1 MLETMLEGQALFVVM
16 GTLAA
21 GGVISKCIVN
31 VTLKRLV
38 RAAGN
43 MNKSSHP
50 FMRLVRAKFEHASMI
65 SDKVEN
71 VKVFVDKYLYE
82 YKVFGVRLHGFRR
95 METLSAGLC
104 LIVGAAGAGLMYR
117 ENGLNDMVWKTGG
130 AGAGLAVLVY
140 LFHLVTDEKYQL
152 DAIRNYMVDYLEN
165 VCRHRYE
172 KEKTYQKGIKVLTQ
186 EGTAAEF
193 GVMPAAEPNPG
204 REVAAERKEEE
215 AGADWTGWA
224 ERTEHASQMGQA
236 DQQSGQVRTDYRD
249 QTEKKDQLSGQS
261 RTEYGS
267 QTEKMDQQSGQVR
280 TDYGS
285 QTEQL
290 SQVSQMDLADRMDRS
305 DRSELIETVDKPEL
319 SESKKGKKHKHSRR
333 EREEVSDIHEEA
345 RYGNRETFYS
355 KDMHEDPKA
364 AHAAGEKKGT
374 DGPYIVRTREP
385 EAQKSAVSTFH
396 AAERIADEAL
406 SAFYASKEKNVSQ
419 SEPMGEILAAKA
431 KAKHGEAVREAAE
444 LPAAEFVRE
453 TMEPKRQRMP
463 EGGAKRERLE
473 EEVDRD
479 LVIRRILEEFM
490 A

>member
-130 AGAGLAVLVY
+130 TGAGLAVLVY
-140 LFHLVTDEKYQL
+140 LFHLITDEKYQL

-236 DQQSGQVRTDYRD
+236 ELSEQIDRTEHAVQMRQADQQSGQVRTDY
-249 QTEKKDQLSGQS
+249 E
-261 RTEYGS
+261 
-267 QTEKMDQQSGQVR
+267 
-280 TDYGS
+280 S

>member
-130 AGAGLAVLVY
+130 TGAGLAVLVY

-193 GVMPAAEPNPG
+193 GVMPVAEPNPG

-236 DQQSGQVRTDYRD
+236 
-249 QTEKKDQLSGQS
+249 ELSEQID
-261 RTEYGS
+261 RTEHVVQMG
-267 QTEKMDQQSGQVR
+267 QADQQSGQVR

-364 AHAAGEKKGT
+364 ANATGEKKGT

-431 KAKHGEAVREAAE
+431 KAKKDGVPMDVVRHN
-444 LPAAEFVRE
+444 LRTGKVRRNTYFPDGTVE
-453 TMEPKRQRMP
+453 KHWKGRQ
-463 EGGAKRERLE
+463 
-473 EEVDRD
+473 
-479 LVIRRILEEFM
+479 
-490 A
+490 

>member
-130 AGAGLAVLVY
+130 TGAGLAVLVY

-236 DQQSGQVRTDYRD
+236 
-249 QTEKKDQLSGQS
+249 ELSEQID
-261 RTEYGS
+261 RTEHVVQMG
-267 QTEKMDQQSGQVR
+267 QADQQSGQVR

>member
-204 REVAAERKEEE
+204 REVTAERKEEE

-236 DQQSGQVRTDYRD
+236 
-249 QTEKKDQLSGQS
+249 ELSEQID
-261 RTEYGS
+261 RTEHVVQMG
-267 QTEKMDQQSGQVR
+267 QADQQSGQVR

-453 TMEPKRQRMP
+453 TMEPKRHRMP

>member
-130 AGAGLAVLVY
+130 TGAGLAVLVY

-236 DQQSGQVRTDYRD
+236 ELSEQIDRTEHVVQLGQV
-249 QTEKKDQLSGQS
+249 
-261 RTEYGS
+261 
-267 QTEKMDQQSGQVR
+267 DQQSGQVR

>member
-130 AGAGLAVLVY
+130 TGAGLAVLVY

-193 GVMPAAEPNPG
+193 GVMPVAEPNPG

-236 DQQSGQVRTDYRD
+236 
-249 QTEKKDQLSGQS
+249 ELSEQID
-261 RTEYGS
+261 RTEHVVQMG
-267 QTEKMDQQSGQVR
+267 QADQQSGQVR

-364 AHAAGEKKGT
+364 ANATGEKKGT

-431 KAKHGEAVREAAE
+431 KAKHSEAVREAAAE

-453 TMEPKRQRMP
+453 TMEPKRHRTP

-473 EEVDRD
+473 DEVDRD

>member
-204 REVAAERKEEE
+204 REVTAERKEEE

-236 DQQSGQVRTDYRD
+236 ELSEQIDRTEHVVQMGQV
-249 QTEKKDQLSGQS
+249 
-261 RTEYGS
+261 
-267 QTEKMDQQSGQVR
+267 DQQSGQVR

>member
-204 REVAAERKEEE
+204 REVTAERKEEE

-236 DQQSGQVRTDYRD
+236 
-249 QTEKKDQLSGQS
+249 ELSEQID
-261 RTEYGS
+261 RTEHVVQMG
-267 QTEKMDQQSGQVR
+267 QADQQSGQVR

-364 AHAAGEKKGT
+364 ANAAGEKKGT

-473 EEVDRD
+473 EVDRD

>member
-1 MLETMLEGQALFVVM
+1 
-16 GTLAA
+16 
-21 GGVISKCIVN
+21 
-31 VTLKRLV
+31 
-38 RAAGN
+38 
-43 MNKSSHP
+43 
-50 FMRLVRAKFEHASMI
+50 
-65 SDKVEN
+65 
-71 VKVFVDKYLYE
+71 
-82 YKVFGVRLHGFRR
+82 
-95 METLSAGLC
+95 
-104 LIVGAAGAGLMYR
+104 
-117 ENGLNDMVWKTGG
+117 MVWKTGG
-130 AGAGLAVLVY
+130 TGAGLAVLVY

-193 GVMPAAEPNPG
+193 GVMPVAEPNPG

-236 DQQSGQVRTDYRD
+236 ELSEQIDRTEHVVQMGQV
-249 QTEKKDQLSGQS
+249 
-261 RTEYGS
+261 
-267 QTEKMDQQSGQVR
+267 DQQSGQVR

-364 AHAAGEKKGT
+364 ANATGEKKGT

-431 KAKHGEAVREAAE
+431 KAKHSEAVREAAAE

-453 TMEPKRQRMP
+453 TMEPKRHRTP

-473 EEVDRD
+473 DEVDRD

>member
-204 REVAAERKEEE
+204 REVTAERKEEE

-236 DQQSGQVRTDYRD
+236 ELPEQID
-249 QTEKKDQLSGQS
+249 
-261 RTEYGS
+261 RTEHVVQMG
-267 QTEKMDQQSGQVR
+267 QADQQSGQVR

-364 AHAAGEKKGT
+364 ANATGEKKGT

-453 TMEPKRQRMP
+453 TMEPKRHRTP
-463 EGGAKRERLE
+463 EGGAKRERL

>member
-204 REVAAERKEEE
+204 REVTAERKEEE

-236 DQQSGQVRTDYRD
+236 
-249 QTEKKDQLSGQS
+249 ELSEQID
-261 RTEYGS
+261 RTEHVVQMG
-267 QTEKMDQQSGQVR
+267 QADQQSGQVR

-290 SQVSQMDLADRMDRS
+290 SQVSQMNLADRMDRS

-364 AHAAGEKKGT
+364 ANAAGEKKGT

-453 TMEPKRQRMP
+453 TMEPKRHRTP

>member
-104 LIVGAAGAGLMYR
+104 LIVGTAGAGLMYR

-130 AGAGLAVLVY
+130 TGAGLAVLVY
-140 LFHLVTDEKYQL
+140 LFHLITDEKYQL

-236 DQQSGQVRTDYRD
+236 
-249 QTEKKDQLSGQS
+249 ELSEQID
-261 RTEYGS
+261 RTEHVVQMG
-267 QTEKMDQQSGQVR
+267 QADQQSGQVR

-285 QTEQL
+285 QTELL

-319 SESKKGKKHKHSRR
+319 SESKKGKKHKYSRR

-364 AHAAGEKKGT
+364 ANAAGEKKGT

-431 KAKHGEAVREAAE
+431 KAKHSEAVREAAAE

-453 TMEPKRQRMP
+453 TMEPKRHRTP

-473 EEVDRD
+473 DEVDRD

>member
-104 LIVGAAGAGLMYR
+104 LIVGTAGAGLMYR

-130 AGAGLAVLVY
+130 TGAGLAVLVY

-236 DQQSGQVRTDYRD
+236 
-249 QTEKKDQLSGQS
+249 ELSEQID
-261 RTEYGS
+261 RTEHVVRMG
-267 QTEKMDQQSGQVR
+267 QADQQSGQVR

-305 DRSELIETVDKPEL
+305 DQSELIETVDKPEL

-453 TMEPKRQRMP
+453 TMEPKRHRTP

>member
-104 LIVGAAGAGLMYR
+104 LIVGAAGAGLIYR

-130 AGAGLAVLVY
+130 TGAGLAVLVY

-236 DQQSGQVRTDYRD
+236 ELSEQIDRTEHAVRMGQV
-249 QTEKKDQLSGQS
+249 
-261 RTEYGS
+261 
-267 QTEKMDQQSGQVR
+267 DQQSGQVR

-453 TMEPKRQRMP
+453 TMEPKRHRTP

>member
-1 MLETMLEGQALFVVM
+1 
-16 GTLAA
+16 
-21 GGVISKCIVN
+21 
-31 VTLKRLV
+31 
-38 RAAGN
+38 
-43 MNKSSHP
+43 
-50 FMRLVRAKFEHASMI
+50 
-65 SDKVEN
+65 
-71 VKVFVDKYLYE
+71 
-82 YKVFGVRLHGFRR
+82 
-95 METLSAGLC
+95 
-104 LIVGAAGAGLMYR
+104 MYR

-130 AGAGLAVLVY
+130 TGAGLAVLVY

-236 DQQSGQVRTDYRD
+236 ELSEQIDRTEHVVQMGQV
-249 QTEKKDQLSGQS
+249 
-261 RTEYGS
+261 
-267 QTEKMDQQSGQVR
+267 DQQSGQVR

>member
-130 AGAGLAVLVY
+130 TGAGLAVLVY
-140 LFHLVTDEKYQL
+140 LFHLITDEKYQL

-204 REVAAERKEEE
+204 REVAAEKKEEE

-236 DQQSGQVRTDYRD
+236 ELSEQIDRTEHAVQMRQADQQSGQVRTDY
-249 QTEKKDQLSGQS
+249 E
-261 RTEYGS
+261 
-267 QTEKMDQQSGQVR
+267 
-280 TDYGS
+280 S

>member
-204 REVAAERKEEE
+204 REVTAERKEEE

-236 DQQSGQVRTDYRD
+236 ELPEQID
-249 QTEKKDQLSGQS
+249 
-261 RTEYGS
+261 RTEHVVQMG
-267 QTEKMDQQSGQVR
+267 QADQQSGQVR

-364 AHAAGEKKGT
+364 ANATGEKKGT

-385 EAQKSAVSTFH
+385 EVQKSAVSTFH

-453 TMEPKRQRMP
+453 TMEPKRHRTP

>member
-130 AGAGLAVLVY
+130 TGAGLAVLVY

-236 DQQSGQVRTDYRD
+236 
-249 QTEKKDQLSGQS
+249 ELSEQID
-261 RTEYGS
+261 RTEHVVRMG
-267 QTEKMDQQSGQVR
+267 QADQQSGQVR

-431 KAKHGEAVREAAE
+431 KTKHSEAVREAAAE

-453 TMEPKRQRMP
+453 TMEPKRHRTP
-463 EGGAKRERLE
+463 ESGAKRERLE
-473 EEVDRD
+473 DEVDRD

>member
-204 REVAAERKEEE
+204 REVTAERKEEE

-236 DQQSGQVRTDYRD
+236 ELPEQID
-249 QTEKKDQLSGQS
+249 
-261 RTEYGS
+261 RTEHVVQMG
-267 QTEKMDQQSGQVR
+267 QADQQSGQVR

-453 TMEPKRQRMP
+453 TMEPKRHRTP

>member
-204 REVAAERKEEE
+204 REVTAERKEEE

-236 DQQSGQVRTDYRD
+236 ELPEQID
-249 QTEKKDQLSGQS
+249 
-261 RTEYGS
+261 RTEHVVQMG
-267 QTEKMDQQSGQVR
+267 QADQQSGQVR

-419 SEPMGEILAAKA
+419 SEPMGEILVAKA

-453 TMEPKRQRMP
+453 TMEPKRHRTP

>member
-130 AGAGLAVLVY
+130 TGAGLAVLVY

-204 REVAAERKEEE
+204 REVAAEKKEEE

-236 DQQSGQVRTDYRD
+236 ELSEQIDRTEHAVRMGQV
-249 QTEKKDQLSGQS
+249 
-261 RTEYGS
+261 
-267 QTEKMDQQSGQVR
+267 DQQSGQVR

-453 TMEPKRQRMP
+453 TMEPKRHRTP

>member
-204 REVAAERKEEE
+204 REVTAERKEEE

-236 DQQSGQVRTDYRD
+236 ELPEQID
-249 QTEKKDQLSGQS
+249 
-261 RTEYGS
+261 RTEHVVQMG
-267 QTEKMDQQSGQVR
+267 QADQQSGQVR

-364 AHAAGEKKGT
+364 ANATGEKKGT

-385 EAQKSAVSTFH
+385 EVQKSAVSTFH

-453 TMEPKRQRMP
+453 TMEPKRHRTP
-463 EGGAKRERLE
+463 EGGAKRERL

>member
-130 AGAGLAVLVY
+130 TGAGLAVLVY
-140 LFHLVTDEKYQL
+140 LFHLITDEKYQL

-236 DQQSGQVRTDYRD
+236 
-249 QTEKKDQLSGQS
+249 ELSEQID
-261 RTEYGS
+261 RTEHVVQMG
-267 QTEKMDQQSGQVR
+267 QADQQSGQVR

-305 DRSELIETVDKPEL
+305 DQSELIETVDKPEL

-453 TMEPKRQRMP
+453 TMEPKRHRTP

-473 EEVDRD
+473 DEVDRD

>member
-204 REVAAERKEEE
+204 REVTAERKEEE

-236 DQQSGQVRTDYRD
+236 
-249 QTEKKDQLSGQS
+249 ELSEQID
-261 RTEYGS
+261 RTEHVVQMG
-267 QTEKMDQQSGQVR
+267 QADQQSGQVR

-453 TMEPKRQRMP
+453 TMEPKRHRTP

>member
-152 DAIRNYMVDYLEN
+152 DAIQNYMVDYLEN

-204 REVAAERKEEE
+204 REVTAERKEEE

-236 DQQSGQVRTDYRD
+236 ELPEQID
-249 QTEKKDQLSGQS
+249 
-261 RTEYGS
+261 RTEHVVQMG
-267 QTEKMDQQSGQVR
+267 QADQQSGQVR

-453 TMEPKRQRMP
+453 TMEPKRHRTP

>member
-1 MLETMLEGQALFVVM
+1 MLETMLEGQALYVVM

-130 AGAGLAVLVY
+130 TGAGLAVLVY
-140 LFHLVTDEKYQL
+140 LFHLITDEKYQL

-215 AGADWTGWA
+215 AEAGADWTGWA

-236 DQQSGQVRTDYRD
+236 ELSEQIDRTEHAVRMGQV
-249 QTEKKDQLSGQS
+249 
-261 RTEYGS
+261 
-267 QTEKMDQQSGQVR
+267 DQQSGQVR

-453 TMEPKRQRMP
+453 TMEPKRHRTP

>member
-130 AGAGLAVLVY
+130 TGAGLAVLVY
-140 LFHLVTDEKYQL
+140 LFHLITDEKYQL

-215 AGADWTGWA
+215 AEAGADWTGWA

-236 DQQSGQVRTDYRD
+236 ELSEQIDRTEHAVRMGQV
-249 QTEKKDQLSGQS
+249 
-261 RTEYGS
+261 
-267 QTEKMDQQSGQVR
+267 DQQSGQVR

-364 AHAAGEKKGT
+364 ANATGEKKGT

-385 EAQKSAVSTFH
+385 EVQKSAVSTFH

-453 TMEPKRQRMP
+453 TMEPKRHRTP

>member
-104 LIVGAAGAGLMYR
+104 LIVGAAGAGLIYR

-130 AGAGLAVLVY
+130 TGAGLAVLVY
-140 LFHLVTDEKYQL
+140 LFHLITDEKYQL

-236 DQQSGQVRTDYRD
+236 ELSEQIDRTEHAVRMGQV
-249 QTEKKDQLSGQS
+249 
-261 RTEYGS
+261 
-267 QTEKMDQQSGQVR
+267 DQQSGQVR

-453 TMEPKRQRMP
+453 TMEPKRHRTP